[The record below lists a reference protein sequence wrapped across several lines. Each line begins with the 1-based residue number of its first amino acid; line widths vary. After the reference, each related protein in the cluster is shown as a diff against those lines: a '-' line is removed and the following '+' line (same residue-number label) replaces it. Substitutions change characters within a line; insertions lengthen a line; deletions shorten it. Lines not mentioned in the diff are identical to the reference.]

1 MQNGKSP
8 GNDKYSEDFY
18 GTFWNDTKKTFLWPV
33 KKAYEIQRLS
43 PSQKQ
48 AVINLTKKKGEI
60 KTLQKVENN
69 LFANVDTKLV
79 SKALSEC
86 SKNVLPCIFYKSQT
100 TCINKRII
108 SEEGGLTDDF
118 LEICNI

>member
-1 MQNGKSP
+1 MELFGMIQKEP
-8 GNDKYSEDFY
+8 
-18 GTFWNDTKKTFLWPV
+18 FLWPV
-33 KKAYEIQRLS
+33 KITYEIQRLS

-48 AVINLTKKKGEI
+48 AVINLTNKKGET

-79 SKALSEC
+79 LKALSEC
-86 SKNVLPCIFYKSQT
+86 IKNVLPCIVYKSQT

-108 SEEGGLTDDF
+108 SEGGGLTDDF
-118 LEICNI
+118 L